1 MLACCVIGFFT
12 YSQLQSNI
20 LSSKFQITDND
31 YKQNQTILKLT
42 NKTDL
47 MSTWKYYNVKNY
59 QNGELLN
66 DISGGNAFNN
76 VYTQTT
82 NGENDA
88 NFKSSLQSVIDQYD
102 LPVSSDTLYMILKVN
117 NKIIDGN
124 TNTSHG
130 PVFLSLLGD
139 LFLYLSNVAVV
150 TTFVNG
156 RNWGLLPIIGFD
168 TNDESFTYKNWVECL
183 VNVNNDKVI
192 YYKGQKWFGGDLTQ
206 YTIDW
211 LKQYNKLKTQ
221 QEQIRDQQQNIF
233 YNEFFD
239 ETGEYIAGSIY
250 KYLNGSQKFFFVPEL
265 EKIDAVINEELNEE
279 IYQNAEKES
288 KEKTSMKGGDKSN
301 IQKEEINIFNNSYKN
316 TSDNSKIKDN
326 KEGGKKFI
334 YGFFPIKN
342 TKENSNPI
350 IKINIEG
357 EKFRTKI
364 KTIFN

>member
-1 MLACCVIGFFT
+1 MQVLILFLLSSVLYYLDDLFDTNLKNYLLNFLFNIGLAILIICIVFIINARNSNDINNKISLMCQSWLSKSDGGIMNRLKKIIFAQNTFLSNDKLQCYFGIAISLHVITACFKSFVPVMSNGWGGKKIYLLLALVLTTLLSMMFMGISFNCSFNNNNNIKNLTSGEKWNILFTNLNSNVLYNIIVPMLACCVIGFFT

-124 TNTSHG
+124 TNQVMD
-130 PVFLSLLGD
+130 PYF
-139 LFLYLSNVAVV
+139 Y
-150 TTFVNG
+150 
-156 RNWGLLPIIGFD
+156 
-168 TNDESFTYKNWVECL
+168 
-183 VNVNNDKVI
+183 I
-192 YYKGQKWFGGDLTQ
+192 Y
-206 YTIDW
+206 
-211 LKQYNKLKTQ
+211 
-221 QEQIRDQQQNIF
+221 
-233 YNEFFD
+233 
-239 ETGEYIAGSIY
+239 
-250 KYLNGSQKFFFVPEL
+250 
-265 EKIDAVINEELNEE
+265 
-279 IYQNAEKES
+279 
-288 KEKTSMKGGDKSN
+288 
-301 IQKEEINIFNNSYKN
+301 
-316 TSDNSKIKDN
+316 
-326 KEGGKKFI
+326 
-334 YGFFPIKN
+334 
-342 TKENSNPI
+342 
-350 IKINIEG
+350 
-357 EKFRTKI
+357 
-364 KTIFN
+364 